1 MKKRSLLGMFVVSM
15 SASSLP
21 ALAEEAQ
28 EGFIEG
34 GAAKLIARN
43 MYFNRNSL
51 SDYPDARGWGQGF
64 LMDYKSGFTQ
74 GVVGF
79 GVDASAYTAYKLDGG
94 RGTVGTGMFP
104 ADDEGE
110 GERSESSTLNTAVKM
125 KWSNTVIKYGDLRPY
140 NPVFATPDL
149 RLMPM
154 TTRGIQL
161 LSEDIDKVSI
171 DIGHFYSSRGYTSTH
186 HDGGFMAGYAGVDAG
201 NVDYAGFT
209 YLPVEEGGVGFYVS
223 RAEDLWRQFY
233 VNANYA
239 LPLAAEQTL
248 SFDFNLYRSLDEGQ
262 ANAGA
267 INVTA
272 WSFAT
277 AYGNGPHTYTLSYQ
291 KVHGSQPFDYL
302 MASDGTYMDSIY
314 LANSSQYGD
323 FNGPGEQSI
332 GLGYAYDFGSTGYL
346 RTTLGFRYVY
356 GFDIDNEKVDPEGLY
371 AYFAHADK
379 QIERDVDLKTVVE
392 SGALKNLSV
401 RVRYADHAFT
411 GDSVKQLRIITEYP
425 LDLF

>member
-1 MKKRSLLGMFVVSM
+1 MKKRPLLGLFVVSM

-21 ALAEEAQ
+21 AHADETP

-34 GAAKLIARN
+34 GAAKLLARN

-51 SDYPDARGWGQGF
+51 SNYPDARGWGQGF
-64 LMDYKSGFTQ
+64 LMDYQSGFTR
-74 GVVGF
+74 GDIGF

-94 RGTVGTGMFP
+94 RGTTGTGMFP
-104 ADDEGE
+104 AEGD
-110 GERSESSTLNTAVKM
+110 GERAESSTLNSSIKM

-161 LSEDIDKVSI
+161 LSGDLDKVSL
-171 DIGHFYSSRGYTSTH
+171 DVGHFYASRGYTSTDH
-186 HDGGFMAGYAGVDAG
+186 SGGFMAGYAGVDAG
-201 NVDYAGFT
+201 DVDYAGFT
-209 YLPVEEGGVGFYVS
+209 YQPVEQGSAGLYVS

-233 VNANYA
+233 INANYA
-239 LPLAAEQTL
+239 LPLATEQTL

-262 ANAGA
+262 ARAGA

-272 WSFAT
+272 WSLAT
-277 AYGNGPHTYTLSYQ
+277 AYGNGPHTFTLSLQ
-291 KVHGSQPFDYL
+291 KIQGSQPFDYL
-302 MASDGTYMDSIY
+302 KASDGTYMDSIY

-323 FNGPGEQSI
+323 FNGPGEKSI
-332 GLGYAYDFGSTGYL
+332 GLGYGYDFGSSGYL

-356 GFDIDNEKVDPEGLY
+356 GFDIDNEQVDPDGLY

-379 QIERDVDLKTVVE
+379 QIERDLDLKTVVE

-401 RVRYADHAFT
+401 RVRYAEHSFT
-411 GDSVKQLRIITEYP
+411 GDSVKQLRVITEYP
-425 LDLF
+425 FDLF

>member
-1 MKKRSLLGMFVVSM
+1 MKNRPWLGLFALSM
-15 SASSLP
+15 SASSLQ
-21 ALAEEAQ
+21 AQADEAP

-34 GAAKLIARN
+34 SSAKLIARN

-64 LMDYKSGFTQ
+64 LMDYQSGFTQ
-74 GVVGF
+74 GDIGF
-79 GVDASAYTAYKLDGG
+79 GVDSSVYTAYKLDGG

-104 ADDEGE
+104 AEGD
-110 GERSESSTLNTAVKM
+110 GERTESSTLNASVKM

-161 LSEDIDKVSI
+161 LSDDIDKVSI
-171 DIGHFYSSRGYTSTH
+171 DIGHFYSSRGYTTTN
-186 HDGGFMAGYAGVDAG
+186 HDEGFEAGYAGVDAG
-201 NVDYAGFT
+201 DVDYAGFT
-209 YLPVEEGGVGFYVS
+209 WLPVEEGGVGFYVS

-233 VNANYA
+233 VNANYS
-239 LPLAAEQTL
+239 LPLATEQTL

-262 ANAGA
+262 ANAGP

-272 WSFAT
+272 WSLAT
-277 AYGNGPHTYTLSYQ
+277 AYGHGPHTFTLSYQ

-302 MASDGTYMDSIY
+302 MSSDGTYMDSIY

-346 RTTLGFRYVY
+346 HTTLALRYVY
-356 GFDIDNEKVDPEGLY
+356 GFDIDNEKVDPDGLY
-371 AYFAHADK
+371 AYFALSDK
-379 QIERDVDLKTVVE
+379 QIERDIDLKTIVV

-401 RVRYADHAFT
+401 RVRYAAHAFT

>member
-1 MKKRSLLGMFVVSM
+1 MKNRPLLGMFVFSM
-15 SASSLP
+15 SASSLS
-21 ALAEEAQ
+21 AQATENQ

-34 GAAKLIARN
+34 ATAKLIARN

-51 SDYPDARGWGQGF
+51 SDYPDARGWGQG
-64 LMDYKSGFTQ
+64 LQLDYQSGFTQ
-74 GVVGF
+74 GDIGF
-79 GVDASAYTAYKLDGG
+79 GADASAYGAYKLDGG

-104 ADDEGE
+104 ADGDGE
-110 GERSESSTLNTAVKM
+110 ATESSTLNASVKM

-154 TTRGIQL
+154 TARGFQL
-161 LSEDIDKVSI
+161 LSSDIDKVSI
-171 DIGHFYSSRGYTSTH
+171 DIGHFYSSRGYTSTG
-186 HDGGFMAGYAGVDAG
+186 HDGGFKAGYAGVDAG
-201 NVDYAGFT
+201 DVDYAGFT
-209 YLPVEEGGVGFYVS
+209 YLPAEEGGVGFYVS
-223 RAEDLWRQFY
+223 RAEDLWRQYYFNGNY
-233 VNANYA
+233 SLALAN
-239 LPLAAEQTL
+239 EQTL
-248 SFDFNLYRSLDEGQ
+248 GFDFNLYRSLDEGQ

-272 WSFAT
+272 WSLAT
-277 AYGNGPHTYTLSYQ
+277 TYGNGPHTVTLSYQ

-346 RTTLGFRYVY
+346 HTTLGFRYVY
-356 GFDIDNEKVDPEGLY
+356 GFDIDNKQVDPEGLY
-371 AYFAHADK
+371 AYFAHSDK
-379 QIERDVDLKTVVE
+379 QIERDIDLKTVVE
-392 SGALKNLSV
+392 NGPLKNLSV
-401 RVRYADHAFT
+401 RVRYAEFAFT
-411 GDSVKQLRIITEYP
+411 GDSVKQLRVITEYP
-425 LDLF
+425 FDLF